1 MRAHLAI
8 AALAM
13 FGAAATGLSPSGA
26 VEGVV
31 FQWCM
36 QPAARNTDCHYVTLE
51 QCRAAASSQGFCFEN
66 PHYIVARQGKADRPR
81 RQN

>member
-1 MRAHLAI
+1 MRIPLAI
-8 AALAM
+8 AVVAVL
-13 FGAAATGLSPSGA
+13 AAAAQSLSPAAA

-66 PHYIVARQGKADRPR
+66 PHYTVARPGKADRPR
-81 RQN
+81 R